1 MSKPTVSPAA
11 APPLPSFSGAF
22 EAGLAIDGGMHYLA
36 SLFFGNLRGC
46 DAAHPS
52 R

>member
-1 MSKPTVSPAA
+1 MSTVSPVA

-22 EAGLAIDGGMHYLA
+22 EAGLAIGGGMHYLA